1 MQGLRDG
8 RRRRGLANR
17 WRFLKALR
25 LGKIL
30 HLVVATGTRKMF
42 WITEITTVAAEL
54 LFLSVLIVVIRKIIL
69 SRLGWAAFV
78 SQGKVEL
85 GYSGGA
91 SEADVCTKN
100 LEKES

>member
-1 MQGLRDG
+1 
-8 RRRRGLANR
+8 
-17 WRFLKALR
+17 
-25 LGKIL
+25 
-30 HLVVATGTRKMF
+30 MF

-69 SRLGWAAFV
+69 SRLGWGAFV

-100 LEKES
+100 LEKGILRHFFPAHSYLSLISLPPTLLFFILYPPVLFLSTSP